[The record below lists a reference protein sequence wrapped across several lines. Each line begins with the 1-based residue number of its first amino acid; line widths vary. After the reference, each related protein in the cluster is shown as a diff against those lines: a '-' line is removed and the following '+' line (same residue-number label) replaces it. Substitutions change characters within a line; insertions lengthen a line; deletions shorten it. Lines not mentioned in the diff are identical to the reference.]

1 MGLIVQKYYANLIRL
16 VKLAFKGKF
25 GAVNEGFAYLAS
37 KYWI

>member
-16 VKLAFKGKF
+16 VKLTFKGKI